1 MKLCINLSR
10 KYNNLKTKMSKFLR
24 NKKSSTTLTIPI
36 SWSTEYLH
44 NFHTQHHL
52 LISLQTISTKVVN
65 FDAAAAFSC
74 IISTLF

>member
-1 MKLCINLSR
+1 MHFPLN
-10 KYNNLKTKMSKFLR
+10 R
-24 NKKSSTTLTIPI
+24 NKNKNVKISPQHKSSTTLTIPI

-65 FDAAAAFSC
+65 FYAAADFSC